1 MNRDEREVAMCK
13 TILGSTAV
21 IFGGVLI
28 IPLLVNMAPL
38 STPGVAP
45 VAHRV
50 AAAELATGP
59 EHR

>member
-1 MNRDEREVAMCK
+1 MIRDEREVAMCN

-28 IPLLVNMAPL
+28 IPLLVNTAPT
-38 STPGVAP
+38 STPDVAP

-50 AAAELATGP
+50 AAAEVATGP